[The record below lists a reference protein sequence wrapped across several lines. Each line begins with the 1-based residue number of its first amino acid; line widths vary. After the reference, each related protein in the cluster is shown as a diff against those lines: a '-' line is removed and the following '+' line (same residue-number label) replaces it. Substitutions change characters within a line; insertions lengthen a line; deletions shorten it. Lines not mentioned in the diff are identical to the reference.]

1 MQELDKGDETMIF
14 LLQLSAILAAASL
27 GGYICR
33 KLNQPAVLGQLLF
46 GIIIGPSV
54 LNIALP
60 TETFINMS
68 DLGVILL
75 MFIAGLETDLDEM
88 IKSGKSSFM
97 IAMGGVILPIILGIG
112 VSSLFG
118 NPVTEGFFIGVILAA
133 TSVSITVETLREI
146 DKLKTKQGMAIL
158 GAAVIDD
165 VIGIV
170 LLSLVTGFINPE
182 ESQSFI
188 IVLAKLIAFFL
199 IAFIIGFV
207 IIRFSRKYFTT
218 RNTSKNI
225 AVIALI
231 FCLLLGYLAEEMG
244 VAAITGA
251 YLAGMILSATP
262 FKTKIS
268 YSMQEVSYLL
278 LTPIFFVVT
287 GMKVDISTMI
297 SDLPFGMAL
306 LVAAVLGKII
316 GCGVVAKFMSFGKK
330 ESLQIGIGMV
340 PRGEV
345 ALIVTDIGL
354 NMGVVPKGLFASIIF
369 MILATTIVTPP
380 FLKKSFEK
388 AA

>member
-1 MQELDKGDETMIF
+1 MIF
-14 LLQLSAILAAASL
+14 LLQLSAILAAAAF

-33 KLNQPAVLGQLLF
+33 KLNQPAVLGQLIS

-54 LNIALP
+54 LKIVSP
-60 TETFINMS
+60 TETFIHMS
-68 DLGVILL
+68 DLGVVLL
-75 MFIAGLETDLDEM
+75 MFIAGLETELDEM
-88 IKSGKSSFM
+88 IKSGKSSLT
-97 IAMGGVILPIILGIG
+97 IAIGGVVMPIILGIAA
-112 VSSLFG
+112 SSLFG
-118 NPVTEGFFIGVILAA
+118 NSVTEGFFIGVILAA

-165 VIGIV
+165 VIGII
-170 LLSLVTGFINPE
+170 LLSLVTGLVNPE
-182 ESQSFI
+182 ESQSLI
-188 IVLAKLIAFFL
+188 IVLVKLIVFF
-199 IAFIIGFV
+199 IVAFIVGLV
-207 IIRFSRKYFTT
+207 IIRFSKKYFTLK
-218 RNTSKNI
+218 NTSKNI
-225 AVIALI
+225 AVIGLI

-268 YSMQEVSYLL
+268 YSMQELSYML

-287 GMKVDISTMI
+287 GMKVDISTML
-297 SDLPFGMAL
+297 SDLPFGITL
-306 LVAAVLGKII
+306 LIAAVLGKII
-316 GCGVVAKFMSFGKK
+316 GCGAVAKLMGFAKR

-354 NMGVVPKGLFASIIF
+354 KLGVVPNGLFASIIF
-369 MILATTIVTPP
+369 MILVTTIVTPP

-388 AA
+388 VA